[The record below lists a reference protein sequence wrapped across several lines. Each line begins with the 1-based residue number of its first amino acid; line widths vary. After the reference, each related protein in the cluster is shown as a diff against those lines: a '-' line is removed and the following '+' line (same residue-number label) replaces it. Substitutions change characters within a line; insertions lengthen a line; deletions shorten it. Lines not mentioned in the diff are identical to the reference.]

1 MFIWLPI
8 TLLLVFEP
16 LIIVIIVYEI
26 LDSLGYALNKIA
38 EQISKIIQTK
48 I

>member
-16 LIIVIIVYEI
+16 LIIIIIVYEI

-38 EQISKIIQTK
+38 QQISYLK
-48 I
+48 

>member
-1 MFIWLPI
+1 MMFIWLPI

-16 LIIVIIVYEI
+16 LIIIIIVYEI

-38 EQISKIIQTK
+38 QQISYLK
-48 I
+48 